1 MLLLPGDKWWPAM
14 GALGIQS
21 KKTDRWKAGQG
32 IQIGRPDMAFSLAAE
47 LGAQSQALS
56 DVGHL
61 QLTRR
66 FSTTMY
72 LLRMVHI
79 IDSRAKAGQALIAHW
94 SIWVI
99 LDAGPRICIPPCG
112 ILSIPTDLEPACH
125 FGTCLP

>member
-1 MLLLPGDKWWPAM
+1 MVAGYGSFGDPEQKD
-14 GALGIQS
+14 
-21 KKTDRWKAGQG
+21 DRWKAGQR

-47 LGAQSQALS
+47 LSAQSQALS

-79 IDSRAKAGQALIAHW
+79 IDSHAKTGK
-94 SIWVI
+94 
-99 LDAGPRICIPPCG
+99 P
-112 ILSIPTDLEPACH
+112 
-125 FGTCLP
+125 